1 MAQPKIAVDV
11 KLFCAI
17 TFASGSLY
25 DEVKAILESLYGPVD
40 TLSAEF
46 DFSYTQYYEKEMGSN
61 LKKRLVGFEQ
71 LIRPERLLDIKL
83 QTNAIEQQFS
93 IAHRRQVNI
102 DPGYLAEAKV
112 VLATTKNFD
121 HRIYLGKGIYG
132 DVHLRYRRNKFIIN
146 EWTYPDYRDMLVID
160 FFARLRKKYMPK
172 YQKLLQ
178 QRREGQLHEPGID
191 L

>member
-1 MAQPKIAVDV
+1 MGQPKIAVDV

-17 TFASGSLY
+17 TFANRELY
-25 DEVKAILESLYGPVD
+25 DEVKALLEGKFGPVD
-40 TLSAEF
+40 TLSAEYEF
-46 DFSYTQYYEKEMGSN
+46 NYTQYYAKEMGLN
-61 LKKRLVGFEQ
+61 LKKRLIGFEQ
-71 LIRPERLLDIKL
+71 LIRPELLPEIKL
-83 QTNAIEQQFS
+83 QTNTIEQQFS
-93 IAHRRQVNI
+93 IENKRRVNI

-146 EWTYPDYRDMLVID
+146 EWTYPDYRDKIVID
-160 FFARLRKKYMPK
+160 FFARLRKKYLPK
-172 YQKLLQ
+172 YLELIQLRKQGKLN
-178 QRREGQLHEPGID
+178 EVGID

>member
-1 MAQPKIAVDV
+1 MGQPKIAVDV

-17 TFASGSLY
+17 TFASRSLY
-25 DEVKAILESLYGPVD
+25 DEVKAILEGAYGPVD
-40 TLSAEF
+40 TLSAEY
-46 DFSYTQYYEKEMGSN
+46 DFIYTQYYAKEMGSN
-61 LKKRLVGFEQ
+61 LKKRLIGFEQ
-71 LIRPERLLDIKL
+71 LIRPERLPDIKL
-83 QTNAIEQQFS
+83 HTNIIEQQFS
-93 IAHRRQVNI
+93 VDNKRQVNI

-146 EWTYPDYRDMLVID
+146 EWTYPDYRDMIVID

-178 QRREGQLHEPGID
+178 QRKQGLSHEPGID

>member
-1 MAQPKIAVDV
+1 MGQPKIAVDV

-17 TFASGSLY
+17 TFANKAIY
-25 DEVKAILESLYGPVD
+25 DEVKAMLEAKFGPVD
-40 TLSAEF
+40 TLSAEY
-46 DFSYTQYYEKEMGSN
+46 DFVYTQYYAREMGAD
-61 LKKRLVGFEQ
+61 LKKRLIGFEQ
-71 LIRPERLLDIKL
+71 LIRPERLPDIKL
-83 QTNAIEQQFS
+83 ETNAIERQFS
-93 IAHRRQVNI
+93 IDNKRQVNI

-172 YQKLLQ
+172 YHQLLQ
-178 QRREGQLHEPGID
+178 QRKQGSFYEPGID